1 MQDGLE
7 WSPGDLYSA
16 AQARAI
22 DARAIGQGGIA
33 GYILMQRAAAAALQA
48 LRARWSAARDLL
60 VFCGAGN
67 NGGDGYVLARDA
79 LRQGFR
85 VQVVAAVDPAALT
98 GDAATA
104 AKDCVAAGVPVLPLS
119 GIDLSAICAAA
130 DVIVDAL
137 LGTGLKSAVREPLA
151 AVIGAIN
158 DSARPVLAL
167 DVPSGLC
174 ADTGRV
180 QGLAVRAA
188 LTVTFIVDKT
198 GLWLAQGPEYAG
210 ECRLATLDLAAM
222 TLAETP
228 VIQRLSATRLRRRW
242 QRRAREAH
250 KGHAGHVMVLGG
262 AEGMPGAARLA
273 AEAALAGGAGR
284 VTVLCAPASV
294 TAIAAGRAEV
304 MVSGVAR
311 AADAE
316 ALLAR
321 ADVVALGPGLGLT
334 DWSRELFSLAISLQ
348 TPMVIDADA
357 LSLLAELG
365 GDSAGDALG
374 PRPAWV
380 LTPHPGEAAR
390 LLQTETRA
398 IQADRLA
405 ALRALCARY
414 PGVTVLKGAGTLI
427 GEEAPVDRSVK
438 TVSPPACAICT
449 EGNPAMAT
457 AGMGDVLTGVVAAL
471 LAQGGTPWEAACT
484 GVWLHAQAGD
494 EAARARGIDRGL
506 LASQLLDGLPSIW
519 GRLLGI
525 DRASGWRA

>member
-1 MQDGLE
+1 MQDGLG
-7 WSPGDLYSA
+7 WGSGDLYSA

-22 DARAIGQGGIA
+22 DARAIGQGGLA

-48 LRARWSAARDLL
+48 LRARWPAARDLR

-79 LRQGFR
+79 RRQGFR
-85 VQVVAAVDPAALT
+85 VQVVAAVDPAMLT

-104 AKDCVAAGVPVLPLS
+104 VKDCLAAGVPVQPLRD
-119 GIDLSAICAAA
+119 IDLTATCAAA

-137 LGTGLKSAVREPLA
+137 LGTGLKAAVREPLA
-151 AVIGAIN
+151 TVIGAIN

-222 TLAETP
+222 TRDETP
-228 VIQRLSATRLRRRW
+228 VMQRLGPARLRRMW
-242 QRRAREAH
+242 QRRVREAH

-262 AEGMPGAARLA
+262 APGMPGAARLA
-273 AEAALAGGAGR
+273 AEAALASGAGR
-284 VTVLCAPASV
+284 VTVLCAPSSA

-304 MVSGVAR
+304 MVAGVAR

-316 ALLAR
+316 APLAR

-348 TPMVIDADA
+348 KPMVIDADA
-357 LSLLAELG
+357 LSLLAEWG
-365 GDSAGDALG
+365 GDSAGDA
-374 PRPAWV
+374 RRHRSAWV

-390 LLQTETRA
+390 LLQTDTRA
-398 IQADRLA
+398 LQADRLA
-405 ALRALCARY
+405 ALQALCARY
-414 PGVTVLKGAGTLI
+414 PAVTVLKGAGTLV
-427 GEEAPVDRSVK
+427 GECGAVDSR
-438 TVSPPACAICT
+438 PRYAICT
-449 EGNPAMAT
+449 DGNPAMAT

-471 LAQGGTPWEAACT
+471 LAQGGSPWDAACT

-506 LASQLLDGLPSIW
+506 LASQLLGVLPSIW

-525 DRASGWRA
+525 DRAPGWQQ